1 MIRLQ
6 DNPYSYRRRLPHIQ
20 KAGKALFVS
29 FRKLSQEPFAAAARD
44 LILQHCLHDNG
55 KRYVL
60 HATVVMPEHVHLLLT
75 PLEDSNG
82 WPIQLRLIMKLLK
95 GMSARSVNK
104 LLGAEGPIW
113 QEESFDHLLRSDEGL
128 LQKAEYIRQNPVRRG
143 LVRIPEEYRWLWI
156 EPELKVL

>member
-82 WPIQLRLIMKLLK
+82 WPD
-95 GMSARSVNK
+95 
-104 LLGAEGPIW
+104 PIAPDYEAT
-113 QEESFDHLLRSDEGL
+113 QGNVSSKREQAVG
-128 LQKAEYIRQNPVRRG
+128 G
-143 LVRIPEEYRWLWI
+143 
-156 EPELKVL
+156 